1 VCSDHKAWRCTV
13 RRETWQ
19 HPSEPARTANGSPGS
34 RNGIGVRRRCTARQR
49 CTAASGWDASCGGA
63 RGSAGCRAAT
73 VGECPGGGEGRQGR
87 RCRAG
92 LRPDELCGPVGHGGS
107 AVPGGWRCAEPV
119 LGSQRAR
126 GGAWWPCWPC
136 AALVR
141 AVAARVVPGGFPVA
155 DRVAPLGLCAGWMLR
170 DCATAVRLSARWLAC
185 VATWMPAVRAVST
198 TAEK

>member
-1 VCSDHKAWRCTV
+1 MVCSDHKAWRCTV

-107 AVPGGWRCAEPV
+107 AGAWGVAVRGAGARIAEGSRGCVVAV
-119 LGSQRAR
+119 LAVCSASAR
-126 GGAWWPCWPC
+126 GGGAGC
-136 AALVR
+136 AGRIPGSRPGCAPGVMRGLD
-141 AVAARVVPGGFPVA
+141 AA
-155 DRVAPLGLCAGWMLR
+155 GLC
-170 DCATAVRLSARWLAC
+170 DCRAAICTVAC
-185 VATWMPAVRAVST
+185 VRGYLDACGARCVDDG
-198 TAEK
+198 